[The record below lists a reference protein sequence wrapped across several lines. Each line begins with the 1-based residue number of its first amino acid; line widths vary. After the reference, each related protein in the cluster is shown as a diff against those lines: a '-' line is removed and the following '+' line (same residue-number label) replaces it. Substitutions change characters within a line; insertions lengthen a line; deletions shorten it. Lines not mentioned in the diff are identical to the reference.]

1 KTIDSEEYIRN
12 VLSIPDNRRVLAM
25 VGVGY
30 PDETKMPGQEGN
42 LEYDKIFFNQY
53 GNY

>member
-1 KTIDSEEYIRN
+1 
-12 VLSIPDNRRVLAM
+12 
-25 VGVGY
+25 VGY
-30 PDETKMPGQEGN
+30 PDETKMPRQEGD